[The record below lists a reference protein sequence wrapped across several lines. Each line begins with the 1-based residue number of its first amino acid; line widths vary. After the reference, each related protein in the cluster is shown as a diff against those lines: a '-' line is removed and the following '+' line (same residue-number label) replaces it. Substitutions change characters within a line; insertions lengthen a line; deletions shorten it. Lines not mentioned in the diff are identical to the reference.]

1 MKLDC
6 IDVSKRFGSVTAL
19 DRLNL
24 HLEDRRIHGLL
35 GRNGAGK
42 TTLLRMMGNLIQ
54 PSDGQLLW
62 EGKPLWE
69 NPQAQQQIFLS
80 TEKSWFSELNAN
92 EIARWMKRSYPN
104 FSSEQFF
111 AWAKR
116 FELNCKTPNLKLST
130 GYRSVLRALLAL
142 SVHTPLLLLDEP
154 TLGMDAFHREL
165 FYKLLIESYTESPS
179 CILLSTHLISEV
191 EGLLERVTISTTES
205 CWSMKRSKR
214 CWSRATVCPVALPR
228 WMTSVQTS
236 GSSAPTLSVD
246 SRLPP
251 SWASGRFHPLRWT
264 SAA

>member
-24 HLEDRRIHGLL
+24 HLEDQRIHGLL

-42 TTLLRMMGNLIQ
+42 TTLLRMIGNLIQ

-80 TEKSWFSELNAN
+80 TERSWFSELNAN
-92 EIARWMKRSYPN
+92 EIVRWMKRSYPN

-130 GYRSVLRALLAL
+130 GYRSVLRAVLDYCDV
-142 SVHTPLLLLDEP
+142 VHENSP
-154 TLGMDAFHREL
+154 F
-165 FYKLLIESYTESPS
+165 ES
-179 CILLSTHLISEV
+179 
-191 EGLLERVTISTTES
+191 
-205 CWSMKRSKR
+205 K
-214 CWSRATVCPVALPR
+214 
-228 WMTSVQTS
+228 
-236 GSSAPTLSVD
+236 
-246 SRLPP
+246 
-251 SWASGRFHPLRWT
+251 
-264 SAA
+264 